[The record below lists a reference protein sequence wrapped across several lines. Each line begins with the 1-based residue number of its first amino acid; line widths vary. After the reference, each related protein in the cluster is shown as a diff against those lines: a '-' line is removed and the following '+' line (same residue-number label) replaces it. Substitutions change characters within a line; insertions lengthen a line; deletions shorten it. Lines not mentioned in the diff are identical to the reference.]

1 MFFEKQR
8 FSSTDMYIYIE
19 FRRLDRSR
27 ERIKSLSLSRISQCF
42 FLFDGNDGND
52 KILT

>member
-19 FRRLDRSR
+19 FRRLDRFP

-42 FLFDGNDGND
+42 FFCLRASMVTIKF
-52 KILT
+52 